1 MERLAVAEQ
10 PVRRVVVGQTD
21 ELGLLHVA
29 APGAD
34 ASAWAS
40 ILTVKTLTVGG
51 ATAKVGASA
60 QIRYPR
66 HIETSTGVA

>member
-1 MERLAVAEQ
+1 MVQEAPCMIIRINAASH
-10 PVRRVVVGQTD
+10 
-21 ELGLLHVA
+21 ELELLHVA

-34 ASAWAS
+34 ASPWAS

-60 QIRYPR
+60 QIRHPR
-66 HIETSTGVA
+66 HNVIETLTSVA